1 MLLVDVLMVAVLTGV
16 RWYFVVVLICIS
28 LIIHD
33 VEHLSMCLSGLAVC
47 VTVAIGG
54 CGRVV
59 QRVGQCPWSVSPIVL
74 TVEDRSSPG

>member
-1 MLLVDVLMVAVLTGV
+1 M
-16 RWYFVVVLICIS
+16 VVLICIS

-54 CGRVV
+54 WG
-59 QRVGQCPWSVSPIVL
+59 GGAEGWPVSLERKPHSA
-74 TVEDRSSPG
+74 DS